1 MNSHD
6 SCLTQLHKRFLP
18 CTVSVSLHSGAVFHF
33 SSLYL
38 KVKNHRAITILLLFT
53 FIFVDITL
61 CSFTNKDNFVDSKN
75 HGEQDLKK
83 IQNFISQ

>member
-1 MNSHD
+1 
-6 SCLTQLHKRFLP
+6 
-18 CTVSVSLHSGAVFHF
+18 
-33 SSLYL
+33 
-38 KVKNHRAITILLLFT
+38 VKNHRAITILLLFT

-83 IQNFISQ
+83 IQNFISQWKFRIPRYTSKYCSYLYKGKI